1 MQITALGLFDVLIL
15 VLALAMLGYVIY
27 LRARAKKLSWL
38 FGIRIFVLLLL
49 VFLLLQPVW
58 VSFNRKSKPNLAVL
72 VDTSSSMRYGGRF
85 NTVIKFIKQNLPL
98 LEKYFT
104 VDIYRF
110 SPNLE
115 PVAQKEIS
123 EMKPNGITTDIS
135 NSVKQL
141 LNSFGQNIDAVLLIS
156 DGQNNAGPDVAEAL
170 KSADIPVFTVHPSAD
185 KQITDISIIDVRCS
199 DFAFKSLPVELT
211 AVFYAYGLK
220 DRNIKIYLEKDKEII
235 SSKETIAN
243 ESYNEVI
250 MSFIP
255 KELGIHNYTIKIM
268 PVEGETVILNNN
280 REFTIETVRDKLRIL
295 YICGQPNPE
304 YYYLRNL
311 IKSEPSMELVSFVIL
326 RNPENIAIV
335 SDDQLSLIPFPT
347 DTVFTKDLFDYDVLI
362 LENFNYAKFYIMSQH
377 LVNIN
382 RFVKERGGGLLMI
395 AGENAFGKGNYRGTA
410 LEEIIPVNMDKP
422 EEPLEEGFFNARLVN
437 YSHPIVLLA
446 DSVKESTKIWD
457 EFPPVDGCQKLREKP
472 GSVTIAVHPW
482 KNHVCIACGEYG
494 KGRSVAMGINT
505 TWRWLLGMAQKGKS
519 GIYYRKFWKNVL
531 NWVGHIEESGNFR
544 ISVAQKNY
552 IPGNQINV
560 DLIVMDKSLKF
571 YKPYLSITEPDMKI
585 KQINVLSVIP
595 DGWNVKFTPSLPG
608 KYILKAWLEKPGSN
622 IVAEDKK
629 VVFIKKTVSSED
641 FNLQVNRPL
650 MEKIAG
656 ITNADSFTLTDF
668 SIDRINSRV
677 KIKTVSGIKRQV
689 NLWTLPV
696 FCFIMIGLLLAEWL
710 IKRIGD
716 AT

>member
-1 MQITALGLFDVLIL
+1 MQITALSLFDVLIL

-27 LRARAKKLSWL
+27 LRTRAKKLSWL

-49 VFLLLQPVW
+49 VFLLLEPVW

-235 SSKETIAN
+235 SSKETISN
-243 ESYNEVI
+243 EGYNEVI

-347 DTVFTKDLFDYDVLI
+347 DTVFTRDLFDYDVLI

-472 GSVTIAVHPW
+472 GAVTIAVHPW
-482 KNHVCIACGEYG
+482 KNYACIACGEYG

-650 MEKIAG
+650 MEKIAE